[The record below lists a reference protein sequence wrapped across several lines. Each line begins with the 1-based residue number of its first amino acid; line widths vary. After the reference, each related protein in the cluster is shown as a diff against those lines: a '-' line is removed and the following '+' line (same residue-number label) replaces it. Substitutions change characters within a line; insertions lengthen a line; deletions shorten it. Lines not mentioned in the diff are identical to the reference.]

1 MDTKIL
7 YVVAVAVAAVS
18 GGYYYY
24 SGKAKKLDVDSA
36 KNMTYS
42 AQGVHLTQ
50 TDEQGNLYIRAEVKQ
65 LQQNMQL
72 KTSKLDQL
80 NAVMYKQGK
89 PDATFYAKEA
99 NGFDDNSKVI
109 LLGDV
114 VATKLSDQGNKME
127 FHTDELTGYPK
138 TRELET
144 QHQVTVQ
151 SPSAEFV
158 SQGLK
163 ANLNNGQYE
172 FYKIRGKYAPSS

>member
-1 MDTKIL
+1 MDTKVL

-24 SGKAKKLDVDSA
+24 SGNAKKLDVDSA

-42 AQGVHLTQ
+42 AHGVHVTQ

-65 LQQNMQL
+65 LQQDMQQ
-72 KTSKLDQL
+72 KTTHLDQL

-89 PDATFYAKEA
+89 ADATFYAKEA
-99 NGFDDNSKVI
+99 NSFEDNKKIV
-109 LLGDV
+109 LTGNVL
-114 VATKLSDQGNKME
+114 ATKLSDQGKME

-144 QHQVTVQ
+144 QHQVIVQ
-151 SPSAEFV
+151 SPNSEFV

-172 FYKIRGKYAPSS
+172 FFKVRGKYARNS

>member
-1 MDTKIL
+1 MDTKVL
-7 YVVAVAVAAVS
+7 YVVAVSVAALS

-24 SGKAKKLDVDSA
+24 SGKAKKLDVESS

-72 KTSKLDQL
+72 KTSQLDQL
-80 NAVMYKQGK
+80 NAVMYKNGK
-89 PDATFYAKEA
+89 ADATFYAKQA
-99 NGFDDNSKVI
+99 NTFNDNTKVI
-109 LLGDV
+109 LTGNV
-114 VATKLSDQGNKME
+114 VATSLSDQGKME
-127 FHTDELTGYPK
+127 FLTDELTGYPK

-144 QHQVTVQ
+144 QHQVIVQ
-151 SPSAEFV
+151 SPSSEFV

-172 FYKIRGKYAPSS
+172 FFKVRGKYAPTS

>member
-1 MDTKIL
+1 MDTKVL
-7 YVVAVAVAAVS
+7 YVVAVVVATVS

-42 AQGVHLTQ
+42 AHGVHLTQ
-50 TDEQGNLYIRAEVKQ
+50 TDEKGNLYIRAQVKQ
-65 LQQNMQL
+65 LEQNMQQ
-72 KTSKLDQL
+72 KTSQFDQL

-89 PDATFYAKEA
+89 PDATFYAKQA
-99 NGFDDNSKVI
+99 QGYDDNSKVV

-144 QHQVTVQ
+144 QHEVTVQ
-151 SPSAEFV
+151 SPSAQFV

>member
-1 MDTKIL
+1 MDTRVL
-7 YVVAVAVAAVS
+7 YVVAVVVASIS

-24 SGKAKKLDVDSA
+24 SGKAKKLDVESA

-42 AQGVHLTQ
+42 AQGVHLIQ
-50 TDEQGNLYIRAEVKQ
+50 TDEQGNLYVRAEIKQ
-65 LQQNMQL
+65 LEQNMQS
-72 KTSKLDQL
+72 KTSQLDQL
-80 NAVMYKQGK
+80 NAVMFKQGK
-89 PDATFYAKEA
+89 PDATFYAKQA
-99 NGFDDNSKVI
+99 KGYDDNTKIV
-109 LLGDV
+109 LMGDV

-127 FHTDELTGYPK
+127 FRTDELTGYPK

-151 SPSAEFV
+151 SPNSAFV

-172 FYKIRGKYAPSS
+172 FFKVRGKYAPNS